1 MTTMSKIIFSILL
14 VLACVFPWQI
24 KTTYAVCPP
33 DCSSVEEQK
42 NTNSSSSKTLT
53 NPLGVTDPST
63 LIGRVIKAVL
73 GIVGS
78 LALLMFVYGGFMWML
93 SAGNEKMIEKGKS
106 TLMWAA
112 LGLVVIFMSYA
123 LVNFVISTATSGG

>member
-1 MTTMSKIIFSILL
+1 MSKTIISVFILASL
-14 VLACVFPWQI
+14 VLPISFALAQ
-24 KTTYAVCPP
+24 
-33 DCSSVEEQK
+33 D
-42 NTNSSSSKTLT
+42 NTGTVQPVNNPKQLT

-63 LIGRVIKAVL
+63 LIGKVIKAAL